1 MTENI
6 HLSKIATSWTMVR
19 NANDAGNESR
29 KMAQE
34 QLLSIYSNS
43 IRRYLLASLKEE
55 SAADEVY
62 QNFALKLIRGDFSK
76 ADPNLGKFRSFVK
89 TVLYRMMMDHHRSKK
104 SKAKQNELLDELAV
118 DDSFEIEDSADAAF
132 QQHWREGLLNFAWDQ
147 LKQHQSETDGV
158 YHSLLWT
165 KARNPSLSNTEL
177 LEKVATECGQE
188 INPGSIR
195 VTLHRARQKF
205 SDFLLEALASAIE
218 NPTEENV
225 EEELISLNLSKY
237 KVCSDAMD
245 RRRSS

>member
-1 MTENI
+1 MAENI

-19 NANDAGNESR
+19 NANDSENESR

-43 IRRYLLASLKEE
+43 IRRYLLASLKDE

-76 ADPNLGKFRSFVK
+76 ADPSLGKFRSFVK
-89 TVLYRMMMDHHRSKK
+89 TVIYRMMMDHHRSKK
-104 SKAKQNELLDELAV
+104 TKAKQNELLDELAV
-118 DDSFEIEDSADAAF
+118 EKSFEIEDSADAEF

-147 LKQHQSETDGV
+147 LKQHQLATDGV

-165 KARNPSLSNTEL
+165 KARNPELSNTEL
-177 LEKVATECGQE
+177 LAKVETECGQQ

-218 NPTEENV
+218 DPTEENV
-225 EEELISLNLSKY
+225 EEELIALNLSKY

-245 RRRSS
+245 RRRNS